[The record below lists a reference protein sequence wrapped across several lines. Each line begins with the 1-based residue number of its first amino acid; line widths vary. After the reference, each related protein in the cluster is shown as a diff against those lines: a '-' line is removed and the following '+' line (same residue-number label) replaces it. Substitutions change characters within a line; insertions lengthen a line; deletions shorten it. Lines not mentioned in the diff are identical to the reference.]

1 MPPRLR
7 RFVASVA
14 VLVFL
19 TFWVWGAVSL
29 ADVLPNI
36 WWVDL
41 IFFTVA
47 GIGWGVPLI
56 PLLRWAEKPSDK
68 PQNYPKD
75 PV

>member
-14 VLVFL
+14 VLAFL

-56 PLLRWAEKPSDK
+56 PLLRWAEKSSGK

>member
-1 MPPRLR
+1 MNPRLR
-7 RFVASVA
+7 RFLATLA

-19 TFWVWGAVSL
+19 IFWVWGAITL
-29 ADVLPNI
+29 NEFLPNI

-56 PLLRWAEKPSDK
+56 PLLRWAERGD
-68 PQNYPKD
+68 
-75 PV
+75 